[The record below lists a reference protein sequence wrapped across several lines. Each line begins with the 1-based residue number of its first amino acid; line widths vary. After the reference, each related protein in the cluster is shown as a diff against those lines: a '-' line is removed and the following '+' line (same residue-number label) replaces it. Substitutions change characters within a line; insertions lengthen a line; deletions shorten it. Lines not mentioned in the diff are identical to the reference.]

1 MDLNQAFLEYE
12 NEQYSKTKVI
22 IDQEAKAW
30 KALPMD
36 ERERIIS
43 RDRAS
48 YESNYGIEEED
59 TELDKSEEDE

>member
-1 MDLNQAFLEYE
+1 MGDIMDLNQAFLEYE

-36 ERERIIS
+36 ERERIIT
-43 RDRAS
+43 S

-59 TELDKSEEDE
+59 SELDDSEEDE